1 MICTPACYC
10 VDSVCSNPY
19 NEQYNKLTSDIML
32 IGLFT
37 MKYLGFVSR
46 EDSGQVRHLQSLIK
60 SPLCALKR

>member
-1 MICTPACYC
+1 MICTPACSC

-19 NEQYNKLTSDIML
+19 NEQRNKLTSDIML

-37 MKYLGFVSR
+37 IKDWGSVSR
-46 EDSGQVRHLQSLIK
+46 EDSGQARYLQSLIK